1 MINEPTLADIAK
13 RLEII
18 EQRLNAVLDGARS
31 TSVILTRAEG
41 IEYVKKRRNSSF
53 DRWVSKWGVRS
64 SAHGRYS
71 RENLDLALARVG
83 GYAHVRPSI
92 RKLCLKL

>member
-18 EQRLNAVLDGARS
+18 EERLNAVLDGARS
-31 TSVILTRAEG
+31 TSVILTRAEA
-41 IEYVKKRRNSSF
+41 IEYVKKRSNSSF

-71 RENLDLALARVG
+71 RAHLDLALAREG
-83 GYAHVRPSI
+83 GYARVPASI
-92 RKLCLKL
+92 RKRWLKV